1 MMKRILLIG
10 GTGFIG
16 KQLVQQLATEQFEL
30 FLLVRSKSKAIK
42 LFEESRYLHRNRL
55 QFVEG
60 DLTKKGLGLH
70 EEDLL
75 QVKKSDVIIHA
86 GGPMDISISE
96 TEATS
101 AFLNGAKYVSE
112 IAENIH
118 VTKGLEHFIHVVG
131 YMSPFNDDNSNIE
144 INVFKDTDQYSEIK
158 NHYERTKFLAD
169 LYMRQQA
176 KKVGYP
182 ISVINPPIV
191 VGPSQT
197 GSTEQVDGL
206 GLLVK
211 SMRKGLM
218 PVVPGGENYRLPLI
232 ANDALAKF
240 IIRILNQQQPKS
252 HTYTLVPDRQMDLNV
267 SELLRIMAE
276 SLNIKAP
283 TKAIPIQIMKLLLNS
298 GGSKITGIPAD
309 SLNFLTNRDF
319 SNAKVKK
326 VVGPDWFRAT
336 SVTGFLPVVIADID
350 YRVTF
355 PHHQLDFRFNRV
367 LIGNVVVYQK
377 SGEGKPFILFHG
389 LLSDGEDLF
398 TLGIQLHEETGRP
411 VWIVDLPGLGRSPFQ
426 KGKSVMTAVLQTVK
440 YLLMQA
446 VEGAHFIGH
455 SFGALVLIAA
465 YKDNYFRPED
475 SVTLLQPPVMKKD
488 TIEFPI
494 FIKKWALKTASYS
507 HIEKYC
513 LETGLFATVEQI
525 PIHYI
530 AKVKSSFTSP
540 RILNTTVLLDRWSSI
555 KGEKEMTVV
564 ANSNFDII
572 WGDQD
577 KAYQIPS
584 KLGKV
589 TMLPYGHHFPL
600 SHPTETVHV
609 ILKNVKI

>member
-16 KQLVQQLATEQFEL
+16 KQLLQQIATEQVEI

-42 LFEESRYLHRNRL
+42 LFEESGYLHRNLL

-60 DLTKKGLGLH
+60 DLTKEGLGLQ
-70 EEDLL
+70 EEDLQ

-96 TEATS
+96 KQATS

-112 IAENIH
+112 IAESIH

-131 YMSPFNDDNSNIE
+131 YMSPFNDDNSDID
-144 INVFKDTDQYSEIK
+144 INVFQNAYELEIK

-182 ISVINPPIV
+182 ISVINPPTV

-218 PVVPGGENYRLPLI
+218 PVVPGGGNYRLPLI

-240 IIRILNQQQPKS
+240 IVRILNQKQPKS

-276 SLNIKAP
+276 SLNVKAP

-309 SLNFLTNRDF
+309 SLNFLTNKDF
-319 SNAKVKK
+319 SNAKVKE
-326 VVGPDWFRAT
+326 VMGPDWFRTT
-336 SVTGFLPVVIADID
+336 SVKNFLPAVIADID
-350 YRVTF
+350 YRITY
-355 PHHQLDFRFNRV
+355 PHQQLDSRFNRV
-367 LIGNVVVYQK
+367 LIGNVVVYQT

-398 TLGIQLHEETGRP
+398 PLGIQLHEKAGRP

-426 KGKSVMTAVLQTVK
+426 KEKSMMTALLQTVK
-440 YLLMQA
+440 YLLSQV

-465 YKDNYFRPED
+465 HKDNYFRPED
-475 SVTLLQPPVMKKD
+475 SITLLQPPVMKKV
-488 TIEFPI
+488 TTEVPML
-494 FIKKWALKTASYS
+494 IKKWALKTASIS
-507 HIEKYC
+507 RLEKYC
-513 LETGLFATVEQI
+513 LETGLFAIAEQI
-525 PIHYI
+525 PVHYI
-530 AKVKSSFTSP
+530 AKVKHSFTSP
-540 RILNTTVLLDRWSSI
+540 RILNSTVLLDEWSSS
-555 KGEKEMTVV
+555 KEEKEMNGS
-564 ANSNFDII
+564 AKSNFEII

-577 KAYQIPS
+577 KAYQIPIN
-584 KLGKV
+584 LGEVK
-589 TMLPYGHHFPL
+589 MLPYGHHFPL
-600 SHPTETVHV
+600 SHPYETAHV
-609 ILKNVKI
+609 ILEYVEI